1 MGDMGDLLVKGSE
14 LRSARQWLGLSQAS
28 FAKVL
33 DVTDRT
39 IRRWERDGV
48 PTLPAIAITDLLS
61 RGPRDIAVARPDPR
75 R

>member
-1 MGDMGDLLVKGSE
+1 MTGAE

-28 FAKVL
+28 FASVL
-33 DVTDRT
+33 DVSYRT

-61 RGPRDIAVARPDPR
+61 RGPRDIAVAQPDTRKSSDR
-75 R
+75 RQ